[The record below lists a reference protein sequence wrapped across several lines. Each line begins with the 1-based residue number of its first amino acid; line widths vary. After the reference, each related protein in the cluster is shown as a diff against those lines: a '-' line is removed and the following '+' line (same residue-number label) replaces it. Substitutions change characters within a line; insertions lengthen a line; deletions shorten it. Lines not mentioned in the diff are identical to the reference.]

1 MDRIKLDYQFLFVK
15 FPIIFPLIYA
25 FVLYRFPAFETELI
39 IITILLLAE
48 THFGATWPFMFNKK
62 NSSYIKN
69 NKIGL
74 ITIPIVIVV
83 LSLLGFF
90 FINKFFLLI
99 FFAAN
104 MFHVTRQSFGIS
116 KLYCK
121 NQKENKFQENSI
133 YFLSFVFFLIGFFR
147 FFLPIINEEDLLLTN
162 IIIAIIFFSMCIFY
176 LVKYSFSENFLVFL
190 TGCLIF
196 YPMCF
201 VNNPVHAIIM
211 GVTMHYTQYLYL
223 TYNIHK
229 LRKNDDSDNKNK
241 TFPDK
246 LYNYFVIIFL
256 YSVIMGGLSMF
267 GKVDN
272 DYLKQ
277 LIIVPI
283 LGQMLHF
290 YLDSQLWKFSEK
302 SNRDNTLFYL
312 KKFIS

>member
-1 MDRIKLDYQFLFVK
+1 
-15 FPIIFPLIYA
+15 
-25 FVLYRFPAFETELI
+25 
-39 IITILLLAE
+39 
-48 THFGATWPFMFNKK
+48 
-62 NSSYIKN
+62 
-69 NKIGL
+69 
-74 ITIPIVIVV
+74 
-83 LSLLGFF
+83 
-90 FINKFFLLI
+90 
-99 FFAAN
+99 
-104 MFHVTRQSFGIS
+104 MFHVTRQSFGVS

-121 NQKENKFQENSI
+121 NQNENKFQENSI

-147 FFLPIINEEDLLLTN
+147 FFLPIIDEGNILLFN
-162 IIIAIIFFSMCIFY
+162 MIIIIIFLSMCIFY
-176 LVKYSFSENFLVFL
+176 LLKYSFSENFLVFL

-201 VNNPVHAIIM
+201 VSNPVHAIIM

-223 TYNIHK
+223 TYNIYK
-229 LRKNDDSDNKNK
+229 LRKNDHSDNKNK
-241 TFPDK
+241 IFSDK
-246 LYNYFVIIFL
+246 FYNYFVIIIL
-256 YSVIMGGLSMF
+256 YSVIMGGLSIF

-312 KKFIS
+312 KKFIG